1 MIYTDRSAGEGPWAV
16 LVSMGDYPVT
26 VATADTRDEANG
38 LVERIIRALNK
49 HHRPWGGDPGFEALV
64 EQEFIKVGDKV
75 FRMSAITMVEIE
87 RKVVAE
93 LAKEGIKYTGCL
105 YGGFMLTK
113 DGPKVLEFNARSCDP
128 EPADRGDT
136 YPRISMDAYDIMSAA
151 DTATVSGPADDVGP
165 IGDQPSE

>member
-16 LVSMGDYPVT
+16 LVSLGDYPVT

-87 RKVVAE
+87 RRPVAD
-93 LAKEGIKYTGCL
+93 T
-105 YGGFMLTK
+105 
-113 DGPKVLEFNARSCDP
+113 CDP
-128 EPADRGDT
+128 EPPARRDT
-136 YPRISMDAYDIMSAA
+136 YPQISMDAYDIMSAA

-165 IGDQPSE
+165 IDDQPSE

>member
-1 MIYTDRSAGEGPWAV
+1 MIYTDRSAGEGAWAV
-16 LVSMGDYPVT
+16 LVSIGDYPVT

-87 RKVVAE
+87 RRPIE
-93 LAKEGIKYTGCL
+93 C
-105 YGGFMLTK
+105 
-113 DGPKVLEFNARSCDP
+113 RP
-128 EPADRGDT
+128 EPSDCEPAGRGDT
-136 YPRISMDAYDIMSAA
+136 YPQISMDAYDIMSAA

-165 IGDQPSE
+165 IDDQPSE

>member
-1 MIYTDRSAGEGPWAV
+1 MIYTDRSAGEGAWAV
-16 LVSMGDYPVT
+16 LVSTGECRT
-26 VATADTRDEANG
+26 LVATADTRDEANG

-87 RKVVAE
+87 RRPIE
-93 LAKEGIKYTGCL
+93 CRPEPSDC
-105 YGGFMLTK
+105 
-113 DGPKVLEFNARSCDP
+113 

-136 YPRISMDAYDIMSAA
+136 YPQISMDAYDIMSAA
-151 DTATVSGPADDVGP
+151 DTATVSNPADDVGP
-165 IGDQPSE
+165 IDDQPSE

>member
-1 MIYTDRSAGEGPWAV
+1 MIYTDRSAGEGAWAV
-16 LVSMGDYPVT
+16 RVSTGECRT
-26 VATADTRDEANG
+26 LVATADTRDEANG

-87 RKVVAE
+87 RRPIE
-93 LAKEGIKYTGCL
+93 CRPEPSDC
-105 YGGFMLTK
+105 
-113 DGPKVLEFNARSCDP
+113 

-136 YPRISMDAYDIMSAA
+136 YPQISMDAYDIMSAA

-165 IGDQPSE
+165 IDDQPSE

>member
-1 MIYTDRSAGEGPWAV
+1 MIYTDRSAGEGAWAV

-38 LVERIIRALNK
+38 LVERIIRVLNK

-87 RKVVAE
+87 RRPIE
-93 LAKEGIKYTGCL
+93 CRPEPSDC
-105 YGGFMLTK
+105 
-113 DGPKVLEFNARSCDP
+113 

-136 YPRISMDAYDIMSAA
+136 YPQISMDAYDIMSAA

-165 IGDQPSE
+165 IDDQPSE

>member
-1 MIYTDRSAGEGPWAV
+1 M

-87 RKVVAE
+87 RRPVAD
-93 LAKEGIKYTGCL
+93 T
-105 YGGFMLTK
+105 
-113 DGPKVLEFNARSCDP
+113 CDP

>member
-1 MIYTDRSAGEGPWAV
+1 MIYTAERIYDGAWAV
-16 LVSMGDYPVT
+16 LVSLGDYPVT

-64 EQEFIKVGDKV
+64 EQEFIKVGDMV
-75 FRMSAITMVEIE
+75 FRMSAIAMVGIE
-87 RKVVAE
+87 RRPVAD
-93 LAKEGIKYTGCL
+93 T
-105 YGGFMLTK
+105 
-113 DGPKVLEFNARSCDP
+113 CDP
-128 EPADRGDT
+128 GPAGRGDT
-136 YPRISMDAYDIMSAA
+136 YPQISMDAYDIMSAA

>member
-16 LVSMGDYPVT
+16 LVSLGDYPVT
-26 VATADTRDEANG
+26 AATADTRDEANG

-64 EQEFIKVGDKV
+64 EQEFIKVGDNV
-75 FRMSAITMVEIE
+75 FRMSAITMVGIE
-87 RKVVAE
+87 RRPTE
-93 LAKEGIKYTGCL
+93 HRPEPSDC
-105 YGGFMLTK
+105 
-113 DGPKVLEFNARSCDP
+113 

-136 YPRISMDAYDIMSAA
+136 YPQISMDAYDIMSAA